1 MSDNQWADEAR
12 KLSEDE
18 ILQALEH
25 VLEMGAVILTVELSD
40 KNLVVKENL

>member
-18 ILQALEH
+18 IE
-25 VLEMGAVILTVELSD
+25 EI
-40 KNLVVKENL
+40 KKEEAEEE